1 MNFVHCPSNRRAWL
15 SWLTLFLCLAS
26 FIHLLSIS
34 CFPKV
39 LCVYP
44 DELRYLHLSDAIA
57 NQGQILIRDSPSN
70 FSKILYPL
78 ALYPASWFSGTEYY
92 ITAISVINS
101 VLMTLVVPLCLW
113 LAKLFD
119 LNKTGTV
126 FLLIMAVMVPDRV
139 YAMTFMS
146 ENLYL
151 PLGIFA
157 LIFAWKWMEMDVDEP
172 HYLMYAGAYG
182 FLVYL
187 LYLNKEVG
195 IVFLLAY
202 AMVLLY
208 RCVTIPTLRKWGTLF
223 RMCVPFFVFSVIYVG
238 MKLTLFSGMENVYS
252 AQLIPHLGGLSDW
265 ITYLLHAYLLNLT
278 WTLLAFFFFPVIL
291 PLIYWNRLQEPT
303 RIRYLFMLFV
313 LLITVAVV
321 TYTISLN
328 EDFPSLAPRQHL
340 RYVSFLFLPF
350 LSIFLHVMGKH
361 WKVDVGHP
369 VLLTV
374 LSIVF
379 LTSLFLAEMPFS
391 SGSHVDQIM
400 LKYVGQADALMEK
413 GVILLLFVLIFW
425 LLIRKHRCTVVA
437 FACIVMT
444 VCSWNMALAKNLF
457 SDRYA
462 ISKDFV
468 QPYVALSQQ
477 IKREKTIVY
486 VDFETTGGG
495 LVMSGTSRALDTY
508 CINQVKILTRNH
520 LQVFSDI
527 CMERGETDLNYL
539 TDAKHWTIDMV
550 DRIRKKYYPDV
561 HVSPEQA
568 AVLWNEIC
576 PILRKVEYV
585 LIDGKYEGQMKQS
598 ILKLIGRY
606 GNFLLYENMEPS
618 RLPCKLLP

>member
-26 FIHLLSIS
+26 FIHLFSIS

-92 ITAISVINS
+92 ITAINVINS
-101 VLMTLVVPLCLW
+101 VLMTLLVPLCLW

-126 FLLIMAVMVPDRV
+126 FLLIMAVMMPDRV

-151 PLGIFA
+151 PLGIFV
-157 LIFAWKWMEMDVDEP
+157 LIFAWKWMEMEVDAP
-172 HYLMYAGAYG
+172 HYLMYAGAFG

-208 RCVTIPTLRKWGTLF
+208 RCVTIPTLRKRRTLF
-223 RMCVPFFVFSVIYVG
+223 RMCVPFFVFGVIYVG
-238 MKLTLFSGMENVYS
+238 MKLTLFSGIENVYS
-252 AQLIPHLGGLSDW
+252 AQLIPNSGGLSDW
-265 ITYLLHAYLLNLT
+265 IPYLLHVYLLNLT
-278 WTLLAFFFFPVIL
+278 WILLAFFFFPVIL
-291 PLIYWNRLQEPT
+291 PLIYWNRLQESV
-303 RIRYLFMLFV
+303 RIRYLFTLSV
-313 LLITVAVV
+313 LLTVVAVV
-321 TYTISLN
+321 TYTISLY

-350 LSIFLHVMGKH
+350 LSIFLHVMRKQ
-361 WKVDVGHP
+361 WKEDIGHP

-374 LSIVF
+374 LSISF
-379 LTSLFLAEMPFS
+379 LTFLFFAEMPFS
-391 SGSHVDQIM
+391 LGSHVDQIM
-400 LKYVGQADALMEK
+400 LKYVGQADVLMEK
-413 GVILLLFVLIFW
+413 GVILLLFVVIFG
-425 LLIRKHRCTVVA
+425 LLIRRHSCTVMV
-437 FACIVMT
+437 FACIVMS
-444 VCSWNMALAKNLF
+444 VCGWNMASAKHLF
-457 SDRYA
+457 SDLYT
-462 ISKDFV
+462 IDEESV
-468 QPYVALSQQ
+468 QSYVVLSQQ
-477 IKREKTIVY
+477 IKREKTAVY
-486 VDFETTGGG
+486 VVFENTDRG
-495 LVMSGTSRALDTY
+495 LSMSNTCRVLDTY
-508 CINQVKILTRNH
+508 CINQVKILSGNH

-527 CMERGETDLNYL
+527 CMEQGETDINYL
-539 TDAKHWTIDMV
+539 TDAKQWPIDMV

-561 HVSPEQA
+561 HVSPEKA
-568 AVLWNEIC
+568 AVLWKEVC
-576 PILRKVEYV
+576 PTLRNVDYV
-585 LIDGKYEGQMKQS
+585 LIDGRYEGRLEQS
-598 ILKLIGRY
+598 ILKPIGRY

-618 RLPCKLLP
+618 RLPCKPLP